1 MKPLN
6 SEERKKAFVKFLA
19 LFILTAGL
27 IVVAVYFGVQ
37 VPFKQNERLRSQVN
51 AFERQKSF
59 TENFDVVLT
68 DVKASLDTINRA
80 GVQAELADGRVSE
93 QLKKMNAMIDADSAS
108 AKRFYQNVVQNL
120 AELQVAKK
128 QLRDASGKDANLSQL
143 LQQIET
149 LKSDLNQSRTEAN
162 ALRLQLMSMQ
172 PAQGQPQ

>member
-6 SEERKKAFVKFLA
+6 SDERKKSFLRFLA
-19 LFILTAGL
+19 LFIVTAVL
-27 IVVAVYFGVQ
+27 IVAAVYFGVQ
-37 VPFKQNERLRSQVN
+37 VPFRQNEQLKKQVN
-51 AFERQKSF
+51 AYAREKAF
-59 TENFDVVLT
+59 TENFDAVLS

-80 GVQAELADGRVSE
+80 GVQAELADGKISE
-93 QLKKMNAMIDADSAS
+93 QLKRMNAMIDADSAS

-128 QLRDASGKDANLSQL
+128 QLRDASGKDANLSQY

-149 LKSDLNQSRTEAN
+149 LKSDLNQSRTESN

-172 PAQGQPQ
+172 PAQAQPQ